1 MAFETEVGN
10 IAKQTDVI
18 AGIASEA
25 FAQTESVFPLIA
37 TQQFS
42 PNTPVMLFPKL
53 GKVEGGTQAESAA
66 YSYASD
72 DEITDSTITC
82 TAAMK
87 SQAQKMTI
95 HALEFGGVYATME
108 RAIREGAKALQ
119 RVAASELKTLFSSVA
134 NNVTASTTLTVANL
148 LDARYNIESSV
159 LSAGLSDKLVGMFDY
174 KGVNE
179 IRKELAATTAT
190 PYVGQVDLGI
200 LGMAN
205 AAAPKGDLYDI
216 LIYATNGLPLA
227 TADDVGCVWDPSLAF
242 CAAVQNKAYELYVTN
257 PSAST
262 PWFELFLT
270 AFWDIKEWND
280 TAACRVLSDT

>member
-1 MAFETEVGN
+1 MAYETEVGN

-25 FAQTESVFPLIA
+25 FAQTESIFPLIA

-66 YSYASD
+66 YSFASD

-95 HALEFGGVYATME
+95 HAIEFGGVYATME
-108 RAIREGAKALQ
+108 RAIKEGAKALQ
-119 RVAASELKTLFSSVA
+119 RVAASELKTLFSSVSTA
-134 NNVTASTTLTVANL
+134 VTASTTLTVANL
-148 LDARYNIESSV
+148 LDARYNIESSIQT
-159 LSAGLSDKLVGMFDY
+159 AGLSEKLVGMFDY

-200 LGMAN
+200 LGMATGPV
-205 AAAPKGDLYDI
+205 PKGDLFDI
-216 LIYATNGLPLA
+216 LIFATNGLPLA
-227 TADDVGCVWDPSLAF
+227 TADDVACVWDPNLAF
-242 CAAVQNKAYELYVTN
+242 CAGVQNKPYELYIT
-257 PSAST
+257 PPASGS
-262 PWFELFLT
+262 PWFEIFLT
-270 AFWDIKEWND
+270 AFWSIKEWND
-280 TAACRVLSDT
+280 LAACRVLSDS